1 MGTALRSTKSKIR
14 IRTAKPRKQRARPR
28 SQMDLETKT
37 LPSQARSR
45 STFDAIL
52 RVAGEMLAEKG
63 ADAFSVNAVCLRGGL
78 SPPAVYRYFPNKYAL
93 LKSLAERLMDAEDEA
108 ALSVMA
114 NRVIPHSEIEIIDEV
129 RERLRRVVSVT
140 SSFPGSVAIL
150 RALRT
155 TPVML
160 EVRRASTAKVA
171 ARWFD
176 RLRETFP
183 DTDPTRLR
191 RGAWLGLEISTQVI
205 ELIVEGES
213 RAAGDSVEAMIDE
226 VSVMVGRFYWQL
238 GSPEVAGGRD
248 VGRRSR

>member
-1 MGTALRSTKSKIR
+1 M
-14 IRTAKPRKQRARPR
+14 
-28 SQMDLETKT
+28 E
-37 LPSQARSR
+37 
-45 STFDAIL
+45 
-52 RVAGEMLAEKG
+52 
-63 ADAFSVNAVCLRGGL
+63 
-78 SPPAVYRYFPNKYAL
+78 
-93 LKSLAERLMDAEDEA
+93 AEDEA

-114 NRVIPHSEIEIIDEV
+114 NRAIPHSEIEIIDEV
-129 RERLRRVVSVT
+129 RERLKRVVSVT

-191 RGAWLGLEISTQVI
+191 RGAWLGLEVSAQVI

-213 RAAGDSVEAMIDE
+213 RAAGDGGIHQTLGQRLEQRVLVWKVAIKSRGRQAAPQADRIHGEGTGAFLGEHLSRDAQYGIEGVPRTCLQGQSLGLE
-226 VSVMVGRFYWQL
+226 VH
-238 GSPEVAGGRD
+238 
-248 VGRRSR
+248 RSRARSVFSRLRRTYTDFSLCRLSAVPIVTPDSTVAVIVSYEKDRC